1 VASKYDEISHC
12 PPVHNGASNTT
23 FVEAGGRFQ
32 ADTNDVALDARHLT
46 PHHGVALDG
55 AHEGSALA
63 CP

>member
-1 VASKYDEISHC
+1 
-12 PPVHNGASNTT
+12 VHNGASNTT

-63 CP
+63 CS